1 MRRTVFAAA
10 FGLTLLLGTPG
21 HTQTAEAEAL
31 GVQVARTI
39 FQAIS
44 FDKLIA
50 KELGGASDA
59 FADIKSRPEWS
70 GYLIQAMQ
78 EEVRHDLP
86 KFETM
91 FGRALA
97 KDMTVDELRA
107 GATLLADP
115 VLQGMIK
122 SAAEGRTQARG
133 AAVPRDPA
141 AGDDGRG
148 PLLPGQADQDR
159 GTAGAVAGRVRRGAG
174 PWRVPPV
181 RRQGRGWRGRA
192 ASGSASGREVGALP
206 L

>member
-97 KDMTVDELRA
+97 KDMTVDELR
-107 GATLLADP
+107 
-115 VLQGMIK
+115 
-122 SAAEGRTQARG
+122 R
-133 AAVPRDPA
+133 RDPA
-141 AGDDGRG
+141 RRPRAAGH
-148 PLLPGQADQDR
+148 DQV
-159 GTAGAVAGRVRRGAG
+159 GRRGRDWS
-174 PWRVPPV
+174 PWRSRPARPS
-181 RRQGRGWRGRA
+181 GWRRRPRA
-192 ASGSASGREVGALP
+192 APSWPS
-206 L
+206 